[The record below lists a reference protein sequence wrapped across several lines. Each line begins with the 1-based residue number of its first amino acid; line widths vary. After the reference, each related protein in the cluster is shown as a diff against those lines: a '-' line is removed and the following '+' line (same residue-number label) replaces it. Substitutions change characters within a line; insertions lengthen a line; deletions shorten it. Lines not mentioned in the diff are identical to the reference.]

1 MHKKYKQWKVIL
13 AHPLVIAFVGV
24 ASYFALLIGLNIL
37 TKLLYVGL
45 TALVTVKN
53 QGISPELMENGP
65 SIGQQ
70 LWAYLLQTSSLQPA
84 PLFGAYM
91 RFFPLAVLVIWLLLV
106 PKKLYQMRIAYRDLN
121 KGTVLLQS
129 FK

>member
-45 TALVTVKN
+45 TALVTVK
-53 QGISPELMENGP
+53 I
-65 SIGQQ
+65 
-70 LWAYLLQTSSLQPA
+70 
-84 PLFGAYM
+84 
-91 RFFPLAVLVIWLLLV
+91 
-106 PKKLYQMRIAYRDLN
+106 
-121 KGTVLLQS
+121 KGFHQN
-129 FK
+129 